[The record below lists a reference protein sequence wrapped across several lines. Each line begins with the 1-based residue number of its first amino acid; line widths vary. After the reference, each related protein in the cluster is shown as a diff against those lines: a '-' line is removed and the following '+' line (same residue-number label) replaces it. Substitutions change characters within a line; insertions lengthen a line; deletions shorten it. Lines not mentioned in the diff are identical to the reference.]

1 MLPVLVLKLK
11 VVRCE
16 YKGVQYLDQFIK
28 LKDGRNKR
36 EEEWFKTGILLQ
48 NKLSLI
54 LKLGLEDSIVV
65 ELWGH
70 RVFQK
75 FVLDRF
81 SCFLCLSVCLPG

>member
-1 MLPVLVLKLK
+1 MSTK
-11 VVRCE
+11 VSNIWINLLSSKMGQI
-16 YKGVQYLDQFIK
+16 KGK
-28 LKDGRNKR
+28 RNGSR
-36 EEEWFKTGILLQ
+36 RILLQ

>member
-11 VVRCE
+11 VIRCE

-28 LKDGRNKR
+28 LEDGTNKR

-54 LKLGLEDSIVV
+54 LKLGLKDSIVV
-65 ELWGH
+65 HSFGVTKSSRNLY
-70 RVFQK
+70 
-75 FVLDRF
+75 LIN
-81 SCFLCLSVCLPG
+81 